1 MRDLLFRRIVLYYTD
16 KCTAQCSHC
25 VTRSGPKNLLKLPL
39 QDALECLNAAYGLG
53 IHAYGITGGEPL
65 IYLDEIKELVRHG
78 SSLGMN
84 CAIST
89 NAFWGK
95 TYEKALEMCSFLH
108 DNKVVALNLSA
119 DIFHNQFVAIDRV
132 LNVIKAASA
141 IGNLSTLV
149 TAVITRKDPTSVE
162 ILKRL
167 SEHPS
172 NVKIIA
178 PAPFGRGSELPANL
192 LLSEPTSKIL
202 HRRCDEVNSPVV
214 APDGRVLTCCS
225 FPVSLDLQPSSPFI
239 LGNIY
244 DEPLASILQRASGNP
259 WLELLDKEGP
269 GGFIYQFGEA
279 LEERGYEVKQ
289 RYHGHCDLCVDLF
302 RAPFYLN
309 TCCSAACA
317 PTGPV
322 MAAD

>member
-1 MRDLLFRRIVLYYTD
+1 
-16 KCTAQCSHC
+16 
-25 VTRSGPKNLLKLPL
+25 
-39 QDALECLNAAYGLG
+39 
-53 IHAYGITGGEPL
+53 
-65 IYLDEIKELVRHG
+65 
-78 SSLGMN
+78 
-84 CAIST
+84 
-89 NAFWGK
+89 
-95 TYEKALEMCSFLH
+95 
-108 DNKVVALNLSA
+108 
-119 DIFHNQFVAIDRV
+119 
-132 LNVIKAASA
+132 
-141 IGNLSTLV
+141 
-149 TAVITRKDPTSVE
+149 
-162 ILKRL
+162 
-167 SEHPS
+167 
-172 NVKIIA
+172 
-178 PAPFGRGSELPANL
+178 
-192 LLSEPTSKIL
+192 
-202 HRRCDEVNSPVV
+202 
-214 APDGRVLTCCS
+214 VLTCCS